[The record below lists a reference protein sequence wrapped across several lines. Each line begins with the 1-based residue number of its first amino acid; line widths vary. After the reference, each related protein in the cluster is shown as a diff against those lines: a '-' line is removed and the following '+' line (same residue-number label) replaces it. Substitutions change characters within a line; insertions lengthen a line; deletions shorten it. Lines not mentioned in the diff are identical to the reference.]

1 MPTSSNASPPKSVA
15 GRAARA
21 PVALALVLLMGAGS
35 VVLWIGIPVGV
46 IWGAS
51 QIVAT
56 QQQPGMG
63 IYAAMAVVIPT
74 LMWLCLRLLRR
85 LDLVYA
91 RVTGAERDEIYRPGW
106 TRSMRG
112 ERTSNRR
119 TTILDVVMAVSVGLA
134 ILALLAWFA
143 LFAGSPLPS

>member
-1 MPTSSNASPPKSVA
+1 MAA
-15 GRAARA
+15 RAARA
-21 PVALALVLLMGAGS
+21 PVALALVLLMGIGS

-51 QIVAT
+51 QIVAS

-74 LMWLCLRLLRR
+74 LMWACLKLLRR

-91 RVTGAERDEIYRPGW
+91 RVTGAKRDEIYRPAW
-106 TRSMRG
+106 TRSLRG
-112 ERTSNRR
+112 ERSSNRH
-119 TTILDVVMAVSVGLA
+119 TPVLDVVMVVSVGIALV
-134 ILALLAWFA
+134 ALLAWFA